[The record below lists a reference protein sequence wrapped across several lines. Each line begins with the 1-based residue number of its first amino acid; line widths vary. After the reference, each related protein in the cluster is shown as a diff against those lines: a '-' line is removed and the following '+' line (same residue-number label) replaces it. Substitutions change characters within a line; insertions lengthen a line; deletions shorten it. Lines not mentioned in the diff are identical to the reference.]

1 MERRHAEEMVVTALE
16 DVVPPTVIGWM
27 IAPTSLSDRQ
37 PSAGA
42 TTTASREI
50 PIPREAAER
59 MTTRALNALDGRG
72 VEGGHPQDHDS
83 TALANLF
90 PGEATHAQVADI
102 D

>member
-1 MERRHAEEMVVTALE
+1 MERIAAEEMVVDALE

-27 IAPTSLSDRQ
+27 IAPTSLSDRR

-42 TTTASREI
+42 TTTASRGV

-59 MTTRALNALDGRG
+59 MTTRALNAIEGRHLR
-72 VEGGHPQDHDS
+72 GGHPQDHDS
-83 TALANLF
+83 ASLAKLI
-90 PGEATHAQVADI
+90 PGEPTHAQVEAI